1 MKIFQVSTPTSS
13 KLFSLYFIIRNMP
26 VSLWVSYAFEC
37 FIDVRPIQAPQN
49 IKCVFSFSAPECFR
63 TICFESILSTSWTC
77 LLVRFRFTVT
87 HLSPFLFGFLNR
99 YLSFQSNM
107 IQLIILDFCLLVKT
121 ALQNRRKK
129 KVNYYFK
136 DYRHRSIV
144 HVNKCRCPIF
154 HDAIK
159 KVSKSMWFCFNY
171 YKTLHSIE
179 LNGIQ
184 ERYDL
189 QQFCL
194 NKELNRNGVRN
205 QGGF

>member
-1 MKIFQVSTPTSS
+1 MLLNV
-13 KLFSLYFIIRNMP
+13 LLM
-26 VSLWVSYAFEC
+26 
-37 FIDVRPIQAPQN
+37 
-49 IKCVFSFSAPECFR
+49 SAPYRLPKTLNAFFIFSTWMLQNNLFR
-63 TICFESILSTSWTC
+63 IYSINFLNVFISEISFYCYPFVSFFIWIFES
-77 LLVRFRFTVT
+77 V
-87 HLSPFLFGFLNR
+87 PFFSE
-99 YLSFQSNM
+99 YM

-184 ERYDL
+184 ER
-189 QQFCL
+189 
-194 NKELNRNGVRN
+194 
-205 QGGF
+205 